1 MHVRIH
7 TGERPYVCG
16 KEGCGMDFT
25 VRSNLNRHVR
35 AAHKGEEGGYEVEGG
50 EEGGDDEV

>member
-1 MHVRIH
+1 
-7 TGERPYVCG
+7 
-16 KEGCGMDFT
+16 MDFT

-35 AAHKGEEGGYEVEGG
+35 AAHKGEEGGYEGDAG